1 MPGRGPA
8 VPNLPTLTFLLT
20 RMCAIWHIYYMDEST
35 DDVKR
40 WFLAEVAKLWPL
52 TGGSLSLRKS
62 PCVRK
67 SCSACQRGEG
77 HASYVLY
84 LRVKGKRSARYVPD
98 SLAGRIRLAVENG
111 RRLEELMALAGERY
125 LKAAKSKR

>member
-1 MPGRGPA
+1 
-8 VPNLPTLTFLLT
+8 
-20 RMCAIWHIYYMDEST
+20 MDESP

-40 WFLAEVAKLWPL
+40 WFFAEVAKLWPL

-67 SCSACQRGEG
+67 NCYACQRGEG

-84 LRVKGKRSARYVPD
+84 LRVKGKRKARYVPD
-98 SLAGRIRLAVENG
+98 SLANSIRLAVENG
-111 RRLEELMALAGERY
+111 RKLEELMAVAGERY
-125 LKAAKSKR
+125 LKAAKPKR